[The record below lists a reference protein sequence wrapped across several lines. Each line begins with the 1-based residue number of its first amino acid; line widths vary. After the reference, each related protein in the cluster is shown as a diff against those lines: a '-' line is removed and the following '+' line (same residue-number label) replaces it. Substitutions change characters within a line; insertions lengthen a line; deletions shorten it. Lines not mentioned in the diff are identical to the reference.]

1 MSPTSNPRTAIVT
14 GGASGIGA
22 AIAHR
27 LASDG
32 HRVATLDITPAEG
45 GVFYEVDVTDRAQID
60 TALADIHSRFGPVTI
75 WSTPQ
80 ARKGSPGSSTSP
92 SPNGSASSDGAS
104 RPENCG
110 RPNPS
115 PTV

>member
-75 WSTPQ
+75 LVNAAGAEGF
-80 ARKGSPGSSTSP
+80 ARFLDISFAEWQRVIGWRQPP
-92 SPNGSASSDGAS
+92 
-104 RPENCG
+104 
-110 RPNPS
+110 
-115 PTV
+115 

>member
-1 MSPTSNPRTAIVT
+1 MRCEPSSSTLAAGCWGYPPQSTDNARPFIWSHHMSPTSNPRTALVT

-32 HRVATLDITPAEG
+32 HRVATLDITSAEG

-60 TALADIHSRFGPVTI
+60 TALADIHSR
-75 WSTPQ
+75 
-80 ARKGSPGSSTSP
+80 
-92 SPNGSASSDGAS
+92 
-104 RPENCG
+104 
-110 RPNPS
+110 
-115 PTV
+115 